1 MKRILNKLI
10 PLALALIVLTAFSA
24 FAKAG
29 TEDAYVLMNIPYAE
43 FYAAEVTD
51 ASALDAVTSGTLM
64 KPRTGALAGGS
75 YHVDPAGTDITG
87 VIFPVHVEDKAV
99 LAALGGAEIT
109 DASSVSIT
117 VTNKGKESTTV
128 YEGKDALF

>member
-10 PLALALIVLTAFSA
+10 PLALALIVLTAFSV

-29 TEDAYVLMNIPYAE
+29 AEDAYVLMNIPYAE

-51 ASALDAVTSGTLM
+51 ASALDAVTSSTLM

-87 VIFPVHVEDKAV
+87 VIFPVHVEEVTVKP
-99 LAALGGAEIT
+99 EIEFFCFF
-109 DASSVSIT
+109 SIHLSQ
-117 VTNKGKESTTV
+117 TNSF
-128 YEGKDALF
+128 L